1 MCTAT
6 WRFGDDGYDLLFSR
20 DESSARGLGTAPSM
34 LTLANAV
41 AIAPSDP
48 DSGGTW
54 IGVNQFGLSL
64 CVQNRYQDSR
74 LTTPASGTISR
85 GLLLRSLLDTPT
97 ADDSLRRV
105 SEAALDAY
113 RPFDLALFEPSGRA
127 CMACWSGRR
136 LWRRELG
143 AGDRPLVSSSFR
155 LPEVRQA
162 RGQSYDEI
170 VGRSGEPALERL
182 LAFHRS
188 HRPERG
194 PLSACMHRRDA
205 STVSFSWITVG
216 ADSISFRYS
225 DGPPCTAGP
234 PTAAPHIRRVR

>member
-6 WRFGDDGYDLLFSR
+6 WRFCDGGYDLLFSR
-20 DESSARGLGTAPSM
+20 DESSARGRGTAPSRLA
-34 LTLANAV
+34 LTNVV

-54 IGVNQFGLSL
+54 IGVNHLGLSL

-85 GLLLRSLLDTPT
+85 GLLLRSLLDAPT
-97 ADDSLRRV
+97 ADDALHRV
-105 SEAALDAY
+105 SVAALDAY

-127 CMACWSGRR
+127 LMVCWSGRR
-136 LWRRELG
+136 LWRRALDS
-143 AGDRPLVSSSFR
+143 GDRPLVSSSFR
-155 LPEVRQA
+155 LPEVKQA
-162 RGQSYDEI
+162 RGHTYDEI
-170 VGRSGEPALERL
+170 VGRSGEPDLERL
-182 LAFHRS
+182 LSFHRS
-188 HRPERG
+188 HLPERG

-216 ADSISFRYS
+216 SESISFRYS
-225 DGPPCTAGP
+225 DGPPCTTWP
-234 PTAAPHIRRVR
+234 PMATPHIPRVS